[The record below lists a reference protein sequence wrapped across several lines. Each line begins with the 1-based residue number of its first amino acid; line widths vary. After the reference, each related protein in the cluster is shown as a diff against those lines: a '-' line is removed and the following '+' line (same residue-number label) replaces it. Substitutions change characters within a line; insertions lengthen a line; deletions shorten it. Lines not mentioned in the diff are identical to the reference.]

1 MKKLLAVAMIAAIVL
16 TGCGSFW
23 EDQGTASRTSAEA
36 RLRSAE
42 AARQNAQAAIIDAE
56 SRGAMAESQARALE
70 QSVDA
75 VVDLADDGEY
85 VMLLAAITLGVLAF
99 AGWALWQMARRP
111 VAAPRYEPQQQPRQ
125 IATVSTVEGQWQIE
139 QAPQET
145 HAAFLL
151 RVQLMAAQA
160 AQREQALLEAPARN
174 VRALTKT

>member
-1 MKKLLAVAMIAAIVL
+1 VLLS
-16 TGCGSFW
+16 GCGSFW

-56 SRGAMAESQARALE
+56 SRGAMAESQAAALR

-75 VVDLADDGEY
+75 VVDLADDGDTVLVLAI
-85 VMLLAAITLGVLAF
+85 VMLAVLAF
-99 AGWALWQMARRP
+99 AGWAVWHVARRP
-111 VAAPRYEPQQQPRQ
+111 VAAPQYQAPPQPRQ
-125 IATVSTVEGQWQIE
+125 IATVETVEGRFQIE

-151 RVQLMAAQA
+151 RVQLLAAQA
-160 AQREQALLEAPARN
+160 AQREQALLEAPKR
-174 VRALTKT
+174 